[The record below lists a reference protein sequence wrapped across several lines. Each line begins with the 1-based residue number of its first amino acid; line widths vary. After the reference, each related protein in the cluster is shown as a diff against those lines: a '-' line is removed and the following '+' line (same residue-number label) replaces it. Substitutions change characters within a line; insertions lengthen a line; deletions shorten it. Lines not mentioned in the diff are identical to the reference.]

1 MYQNGMFLENRSPLT
16 YLILFAIKIEIIP
29 NISLYKAAEKG
40 DIEAVK
46 QHIAAG
52 N

>member
-1 MYQNGMFLENRSPLT
+1 
-16 YLILFAIKIEIIP
+16 LFAIKIEIIP

-46 QHIAAG
+46 HITAG

>member
-1 MYQNGMFLENRSPLT
+1 
-16 YLILFAIKIEIIP
+16 LFAIKIEIIP

-40 DIEAVK
+40 DIEVVN
-46 QHIAAG
+46 HITAG